1 MPACNPLTPPES
13 EVPPGMV
20 RLLSG
25 QLVSEAQ
32 AQQVIPPPG
41 SGARARG
48 EDSGVPPDFFAEACP
63 CAQQQVAELRAQ
75 LLAEREARLRA
86 ESYAA
91 GVDQGWRQAIALL
104 APWAGARPAQPP
116 AAESISAP
124 VVAPVTQPASPVTL
138 MQRDSP
144 RDTPS
149 SSVTA
154 SVTQLVEGGGGEG
167 KAEEFPKPATLRK
180 RLQRER
186 DAQRDSQRDSVTADN
201 SPLPPPPSAGKRR
214 GARRGVTQAQRDM
227 GLELREHRKPESLP
241 PDVRALRE
249 AWNTLVAP
257 HGFYGWGERT
267 SVQMLDDA
275 LSALARHP
283 LAVWRDVFAR
293 VPRSPVC
300 RGELDSRMRANVV
313 WVLGR
318 TRAGAEVAEQLLS
331 GAWSLDPLPEAPVPE
346 EEPGVSVCL
355 EDVPE
360 GTEAVRAWGRVLDV
374 LKARRMV
381 EALKQLQ
388 SARPVT
394 VEDGHLVVEVR
405 DRFARGWAEEH
416 YRAVLQ
422 ALLAAQGLVGLRF
435 VVPGE
440 EDEEEVPSAPPAL
453 VSEPG
458 DTLPFELP
466 PQQESPAESLPDGV
480 ARVFREAKGCDY
492 HWRGRADDDASR
504 TLLSLAGAG
513 GVPEILRRLSNGLRA
528 RFKQRCDHLTD
539 LARKWNDNAAPE
551 ERAAPARAPGRPL
564 NNNDYE
570 EGRVD
575 SL

>member
-48 EDSGVPPDFFAEACP
+48 EDPGVPPDFFAEACP
-63 CAQQQVAELRAQ
+63 CAQQQVADLRAQ

-91 GVDQGWRQAIALL
+91 GVDHGWRQAIALL
-104 APWAGARPAQPP
+104 APWTGARPAQPP
-116 AAESISAP
+116 AAEPLSAP
-124 VVAPVTQPASPVTL
+124 VVAPVTQPACPVTL
-138 MQRDSP
+138 
-144 RDTPS
+144 
-149 SSVTA
+149 V
-154 SVTQLVEGGGGEG
+154 
-167 KAEEFPKPATLRK
+167 
-180 RLQRER
+180 
-186 DAQRDSQRDSVTADN
+186 QRDSQRDSVTADN
-201 SPLPPPPSAGKRR
+201 SPPPPSPSAGKKGR
-214 GARRGVTQAQRDM
+214 ARRGVTQAQRDM

-249 AWNTLVAP
+249 AWNTQVAP
-257 HGFYGWGERT
+257 HGFFPWGERT
-267 SVQMLDDA
+267 SVQMLEDA

-283 LAVWRDVFAR
+283 LAVWREVFAR

-300 RGELDSRMRANVV
+300 RGELDSRMRATVV

-331 GAWSLDPLPEAPVPE
+331 GAWSLDPVPEAPAPE
-346 EEPGVSVCL
+346 VEPGVAVCL

-360 GTEAVRAWGRVLDV
+360 GTEAARAWGRVLGA

-381 EALKQLQ
+381 ETLKQLQ
-388 SARPVT
+388 SARPEA
-394 VEDGHLVVEVR
+394 VEDGCLVVEVK
-405 DRFARGWAEEH
+405 DRFARDWAEEH
-416 YRAVLQ
+416 YRPVLQ
-422 ALLAAQGLVGLRF
+422 ALLVEQGLAGLRF

-440 EDEEEVPSAPPAL
+440 EDAEEVPSAPPAL

-466 PQQESPAESLPDGV
+466 PQQEPPAESLPDGV
-480 ARVFREAKGCDY
+480 ERVFREVKGCGY
-492 HWRGRADDDASR
+492 RWRGRADDDASR

-551 ERAAPARAPGRPL
+551 ERAVSARAPGRPL
-564 NNNDYE
+564 SNNDYE
-570 EGRVD
+570 EGRVE

>member
-1 MPACNPLTPPES
+1 
-13 EVPPGMV
+13 MV

-25 QLVSEAQ
+25 QLVTEAQ
-32 AQQVIPPPG
+32 APQVIPPPG
-41 SGARARG
+41 SGTRARG
-48 EDSGVPPDFFAEACP
+48 EDPGVSPDFFAEACP

-91 GVDQGWRQAIALL
+91 GVDHGWRQAIALL
-104 APWAGARPAQPP
+104 APWAGARPAQPS
-116 AAESISAP
+116 AAEPLSAP
-124 VVAPVTQPASPVTL
+124 VVAPVTQPAGPVTL
-138 MQRDSP
+138 VQRDSQ
-144 RDTPS
+144 RDTS
-149 SSVTA
+149 SGSVTSSVT
-154 SVTQLVEGGGGEG
+154 QQVEGGGGEG

-180 RLQRER
+180 RLQRQR
-186 DAQRDSQRDSVTADN
+186 DAQRDSPRDSVTADN
-201 SPLPPPPSAGKRR
+201 SPPPPPPSAGKRR

-241 PDVRALRE
+241 ADVRALRE

-267 SVQMLDDA
+267 SVQMLEDA

-283 LAVWRDVFAR
+283 LAVWQEVFAR

-331 GAWSLDPLPEAPVPE
+331 GAWSLDPLPTAPAP
-346 EEPGVSVCL
+346 EEPGAAVFL

-360 GTEAVRAWGRVLDV
+360 GTEAARAWGRVLGA

-381 EALKQLQ
+381 ETLKQLQ
-388 SARPVT
+388 SARPVA
-394 VEDGHLVVEVR
+394 VEDGHLVVEVK
-405 DRFARGWAEEH
+405 DRFARDWAEEY

-422 ALLAAQGLVGLRF
+422 ELLVGQGLAGLRF
-435 VVPGE
+435 VIPGE
-440 EDEEEVPSAPPAL
+440 DVEEVPSAPPAL
-453 VSEPG
+453 VSAPG

-466 PQQESPAESLPDGV
+466 PQQEPPAESLPDGV

-504 TLLSLAGAG
+504 TLLSLTGAG

-528 RFKQRCDHLTD
+528 RFKQRCDHLGD